1 MLLVFVRIK
10 ENEGNFFFHENLSG
24 RLLGRHA
31 LDFSLKLQKLRTN
44 LDMWQS
50 RDNPLWK
57 NINHQI
63 LGNNSLNCYG
73 V

>member
-1 MLLVFVRIK
+1 MK
-10 ENEGNFFFHENLSG
+10 EIFFHENLSG

-31 LDFSLKLQKLRTN
+31 LNFSLKLQKLRTN

-57 NINHQI
+57 NINHQT
-63 LGNNSLNCYG
+63 LGITLLIVMASNSDLM
-73 V
+73 